1 MDDTLVD
8 TKTSLAHGVRVGS
21 QLAAHEFAWSPLA
34 SVEGDCVG
42 GAVDERGRH
51 GLHRVADVGELTWAD
66 RAQRVPDGGVHRDR
80 VVPGAGADHR
90 LGLAGAAVEVLHP
103 AWVVVVDLAG
113 GLSENLLAA
122 GCLVGRSE
130 RPFVARRALTDL
142 NGGRAEDVIEAV
154 QRGEGLVSTSAGE
167 MRWEKLCR
175 TSG

>member
-8 TKTSLAHGVRVGS
+8 IKTSLAHDVRVGS

-34 SVEGDCVG
+34 SVEGDC
-42 GAVDERGRH
+42 
-51 GLHRVADVGELTWAD
+51 
-66 RAQRVPDGGVHRDR
+66 
-80 VVPGAGADHR
+80 
-90 LGLAGAAVEVLHP
+90 AGAAVEVLHP

-130 RPFVARRALTDL
+130 RPFVARRASTDL

-154 QRGEGLVSTSAGE
+154 QRGEGLRDYVCWRDEVGE
-167 MRWEKLCR
+167 ALPHLGVDVEVHRQR
-175 TSG
+175 VGVP